1 MKVLT
6 KTNVPGFDVYR
17 TYLAMKQHFTKE
29 NFDFFQYDGKV
40 RAKEDTYLQRPDF
53 YFFETLSRKLSD
65 QEVKEYLLASFV
77 KADNPSKVWIGDIK
91 LRGKDCWLAWTK
103 QNQSMQYLV
112 KQDLSTMVDYMA
124 AKGYSF
130 NDLFETMGGHPPAL
144 RLYIRG
150 SISLETLI
158 ILDMVLKFKGNWDK
172 DMKDPLWELL
182 SLKIRKYK
190 PFLSIPTHKYKK
202 LMKEMFL

>member
-1 MKVLT
+1 ML
-6 KTNVPGFDVYR
+6 GFDVYR

-40 RAKEDTYLQRPDF
+40 RAKESTYLQRSDF

-65 QEVKEYLLASFV
+65 QEIKEYMLASFV
-77 KADNPSKVWIGDIK
+77 SADDPSKVWIGDIK
-91 LRGKDCWLAWTK
+91 LRGKNCWLAWTK

-112 KQDLSTMVDYMA
+112 KQDLSTMVDHMA
-124 AKGYSF
+124 TKEYTF

-144 RLYIRG
+144 RLYIQGR
-150 SISLETLI
+150 ISLETLI
-158 ILDMVLKFKGNWDK
+158 ILDMVLKFMSKWDK
-172 DMKDPLWELL
+172 EMKDPLWELL
-182 SLKIRKYK
+182 SLKIKKYK
-190 PFLSIPTHKYKK
+190 PFLSIPTDKYRK